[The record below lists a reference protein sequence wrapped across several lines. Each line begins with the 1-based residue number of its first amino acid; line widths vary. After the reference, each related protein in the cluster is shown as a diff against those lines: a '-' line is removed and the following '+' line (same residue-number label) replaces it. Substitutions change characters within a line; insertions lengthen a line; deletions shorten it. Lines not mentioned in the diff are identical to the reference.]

1 MTKSLS
7 TPRQYGKKL
16 IDDFLYLF
24 NCYSI
29 ENRAYGRICLH
40 TIIGQ
45 VFKNCYFTINA
56 RKIDIRFQGQV
67 IQSSGSGKGAGVGI
81 AIRFMEALGLKVYA
95 ITKITDAGLIGTI
108 GRFDHKKQKYIIEPG
123 ILKDADVIVMEEAG
137 WLYDTNSPHNEDIL
151 TYIQICCNAL
161 EDKSCLI
168 NKKLGP
174 GAIINFKPHASF
186 LLLSYMPE
194 QFMEKLLSK
203 GMIQRFGTVIRDVD
217 YEERLRVLDLYYDG
231 LNVESKETYDEL
243 FISIYKRLQLLKTKF
258 GSGQIKMTFTPKA
271 QENLR
276 RISKEMFEMMH
287 DASPKAKPKLKE
299 FTIRLAEMLN
309 KLSCHHALLRYS
321 TQVELEDT
329 QYAKLIYTPIW
340 RTTMAFI
347 EISLIP
353 DPKERARMNGYVAT
367 SVDLYKGICNR
378 EQNPKIKFTDKNG
391 AIWVRRE
398 TMLERLRL
406 TWSFDDCSKT
416 AANEIFHSLER
427 EGKQRNPKAW
437 FQTKK
442 IKERGSAKYVKL
454 LKDLKL

>member
-1 MTKSLS
+1 MSEELS
-7 TPRQYGKKL
+7 TKKKYGKKL
-16 IDDFLYLF
+16 IDDFLSLF
-24 NCYSI
+24 DCYSI
-29 ENRAYGRICLH
+29 DNRAYGRICLH

-45 VFKNCYFTINA
+45 LFKNCYFTIKG
-56 RKIDIRFQGQV
+56 RKIDIRIQGQV

-81 AIRFMEALGLKVYA
+81 AIRFMMALGLKVYV

-137 WLYDTNSPHNEDIL
+137 WLYDTSSAHNEDIL
-151 TYIQICCNAL
+151 TYIQICCNSIHD
-161 EDKSCLI
+161 ESCQI

-174 GAIINFKPHASF
+174 GAMISFKPHASF
-186 LLLSYMPE
+186 LLLSFMPD

-203 GMIQRFGTVIRDVD
+203 GMVQRFATVIRDVD
-217 YEERLRVLDLYYDG
+217 FEERLKVLDLYYDG
-231 LNVESKETYDEL
+231 LNDDSMDTYDEL
-243 FISIYKRLQLLKTKF
+243 FLDIYKRLQLLKTKF
-258 GSGQIKMTFTPKA
+258 GSRQIKMKFTTQA

-276 RISKEMFEMMH
+276 RIATEMVELIH
-287 DASPKAKPKLKE
+287 EASPKAKPKLKE

-309 KLSCHHALLRYS
+309 KLACHHALLRYS

-353 DPKERARMNGYVAT
+353 DPKERARVHGYIAT
-367 SVDLYKGICNR
+367 AVDLYKGIVNR
-378 EQNPKIKFTDKNG
+378 GTDPKVKFTDKNG
-391 AIWVRRE
+391 AVWVRRD
-398 TMLERLRL
+398 TMLELLRKS
-406 TWSFDDCSKT
+406 WSFDDCSKT
-416 AANEIFHSLER
+416 AANEIFHDLER
-427 EGKQRNPKAW
+427 VGNQRNPKAW